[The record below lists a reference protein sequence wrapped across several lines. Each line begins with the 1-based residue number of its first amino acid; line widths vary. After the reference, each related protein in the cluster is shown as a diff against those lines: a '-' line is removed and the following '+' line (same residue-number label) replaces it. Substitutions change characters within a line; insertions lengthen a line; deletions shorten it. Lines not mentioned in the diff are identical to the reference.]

1 LELKTTTQDFNDHT
15 VVAETFGQNSKDIAY
30 SFPFTF
36 CTIEKAQ
43 NNDKQLLKIVKLD
56 KNISLKAFR
65 GGGKSRH
72 LFVDSKEKIIVPQV
86 LQQSMVDWYHY
97 SLCHP
102 GENRTELTIKQHFN
116 WTNMKKDIQRT
127 IKKCHVCQLT
137 KKTRKKY
144 GHLPPK
150 EAESVPWETL
160 CVDLIGPYTINR
172 TGESPLVLH
181 CLTMIDPATSW
192 LEMVEIPNKQPETI
206 ANLVE
211 LVWLT
216 RYPRPDQV
224 IMDRGKE
231 FMTEFSRMMVEDY
244 GIQKKPTTVR
254 NPQANA
260 ILERVHQT
268 VGNIIRTFQ
277 MKDREI
283 DYDDPWSGVLAA
295 TMYAVRSTYHTTL
308 QATPMQVVFG
318 RDALLNIKVE
328 ADWNLIRNRKQEL
341 INKNNLKE
349 NKSRI
354 KHEYK
359 EGDLIL
365 VKETNNKGKYDGD
378 PRTGPYKIVQ
388 VNQNGTVRYKKGA
401 VIDTI
406 NIRQIEPYFN

>member
-1 LELKTTTQDFNDHT
+1 
-15 VVAETFGQNSKDIAY
+15 
-30 SFPFTF
+30 
-36 CTIEKAQ
+36 
-43 NNDKQLLKIVKLD
+43 
-56 KNISLKAFR
+56 
-65 GGGKSRH
+65 
-72 LFVDSKEKIIVPQV
+72 
-86 LQQSMVDWYHY
+86 
-97 SLCHP
+97 
-102 GENRTELTIKQHFN
+102 
-116 WTNMKKDIQRT
+116 
-127 IKKCHVCQLT
+127 
-137 KKTRKKY
+137 
-144 GHLPPK
+144 
-150 EAESVPWETL
+150 
-160 CVDLIGPYTINR
+160 
-172 TGESPLVLH
+172 
-181 CLTMIDPATSW
+181 MIDLATSW

-260 ILERVHQT
+260 ILERVNQT

-341 INKNNLKE
+341 INKNNIKE

-354 KHEYK
+354 KYEYK
-359 EGDLIL
+359 EGDLI
-365 VKETNNKGKYDGD
+365 
-378 PRTGPYKIVQ
+378 
-388 VNQNGTVRYKKGA
+388 
-401 VIDTI
+401 
-406 NIRQIEPYFN
+406 